1 MSDFKW
7 CPRYSCQDQT
17 LAWLCEPLQHSSPTA
32 SELQIVLDQC
42 LARHMMLRELN
53 RHISDTISIGDL
65 EDELADSEEYVRK
78 VSFMHTC
85 IFLTAHPEPS
95 EEGSR

>member
-1 MSDFKW
+1 
-7 CPRYSCQDQT
+7 
-17 LAWLCEPLQHSSPTA
+17 
-32 SELQIVLDQC
+32 
-42 LARHMMLRELN
+42 MMLRELN

-95 EEGSR
+95 EEGSG